1 MSDLNDSQQRY
12 VMAVFAEVS
21 KHLDSIAALVEGKP
35 AAQRGYPGDLS
46 SEQRRELRTLLGAM
60 RRELTHIIE
69 QLDLALPETGI
80 SAQWKAHTHLQF
92 ADVEF
97 LELTAA
103 KLRGYGPLD
112 EAAYTRLQQSV
123 SVLRAR
129 LRVMMQAI

>member
-1 MSDLNDSQQRY
+1 MSGLNASQQRH

-21 KHLDSIAALVEGKP
+21 KHLDSIAALAEAKP
-35 AAQRGYPGDLS
+35 AAQCGYPGDLS
-46 SEQRRELRTLLGAM
+46 SEQRSGLRTLLGAM
-60 RRELTHIIE
+60 RRELTHVIE
-69 QLDLALPETGI
+69 QLELAVPETAI

-129 LRVMMQAI
+129 LRIVMQTI

>member
-1 MSDLNDSQQRY
+1 MSGLNTSQQRY

-21 KHLDSIAALVEGKP
+21 KHLDSIAALAEAKP
-35 AAQRGYPGDLS
+35 AAQCGYPGDLS
-46 SEQRRELRTLLGAM
+46 SEQRSGLRTLLGAM
-60 RRELTHIIE
+60 RRELTHVIE
-69 QLDLALPETGI
+69 QLDIALPETGI

-112 EAAYTRLQQSV
+112 EAAFTQLQQSV
-123 SVLRAR
+123 RVLRAQ
-129 LRVMMQAI
+129 LRAMLQAI